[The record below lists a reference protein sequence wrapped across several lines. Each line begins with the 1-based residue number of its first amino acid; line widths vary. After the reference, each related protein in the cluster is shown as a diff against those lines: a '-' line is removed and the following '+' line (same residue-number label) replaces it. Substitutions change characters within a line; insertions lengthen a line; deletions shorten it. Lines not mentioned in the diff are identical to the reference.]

1 MSTSARELEDLI
13 DLADEHRLAL
23 ATVTGDVD
31 LSTDNGRL
39 YARIKG
45 AVGKGETERK
55 AARQRAAAKQKA
67 EKGLPQWRTAFGYL
81 GGSNGPEPDPQT
93 APLVK
98 QAYAAILAGSSLKDI
113 ARLFN
118 DAGAYGLNGK
128 PWTASTVSLFLR
140 KPRNAGLRA
149 YNGEI
154 IGKGTWTAL
163 VDENTWRAAQSVLDA
178 PGRVLGRKS
187 VRRHLLTGVLQCG
200 KCGDHLSGQW
210 AMQATGGPKAHSIVH
225 GCRGCRGV
233 SIRAE
238 HVEPLI
244 YRVVSGRLAM
254 PDAVDLLKAELHDTA
269 KTEALRLEAETLLA
283 RLDEIADERADG
295 LLTGKQAQRATE
307 RINGKLAKIERR
319 QQDQEK
325 LRVFDGIPLG
335 KPEAADAV
343 ARLSPD
349 RFRAVLDVLMTVTVM
364 PVGKGGHVFNPERVR
379 VVWR

>member
-23 ATVTGDVD
+23 ASVTGDVD

-39 YARIKG
+39 YTRIKG

-98 QAYAAILAGSSLKDI
+98 HAYAAILAGSSLKDI

-128 PWTASTVSLFLR
+128 PWTASTLSLFLR

-178 PGRVLGRKS
+178 PSRPLGRKS

-210 AMQATGGPKAHSIVH
+210 AMQATGGRKHTLSSTA
-225 GCRGCRGV
+225 
-233 SIRAE
+233 A
-238 HVEPLI
+238 
-244 YRVVSGRLAM
+244 RVV
-254 PDAVDLLKAELHDTA
+254 
-269 KTEALRLEAETLLA
+269 
-283 RLDEIADERADG
+283 
-295 LLTGKQAQRATE
+295 
-307 RINGKLAKIERR
+307 
-319 QQDQEK
+319 
-325 LRVFDGIPLG
+325 
-335 KPEAADAV
+335 AACPSAPNTSN
-343 ARLSPD
+343 R
-349 RFRAVLDVLMTVTVM
+349 
-364 PVGKGGHVFNPERVR
+364 
-379 VVWR
+379 